1 MFSKPLDVF
10 FAAVQFIVALV
21 LLFGTQLP
29 SSIVTAMAVLL
40 VISGILDLL
49 MWRRTSLKP

>member
-1 MFSKPLDVF
+1 MFSNPLDVF

-29 SSIVTAMAVLL
+29 SSIVIALAVLL
-40 VISGILDLL
+40 IIGGILDLL
-49 MWRRTSLKP
+49 M